1 MSEKEVLAN
10 RIESLDETIAALAN
24 RVEGVD
30 ETIATNLADL
40 ANKIGTSFDSS
51 VASGVRDISGSIED
65 LSCYDSSVADA
76 VDALGT
82 EITGLPTREQFNR
95 TNELLEQLSDG
106 LNLTLSAICHQLQ
119 DVNKHLCDGLG
130 HNHRN
135 GIMTTTQ
142 TPSKRRMEGKIPLS
156 RRGRWPR
163 KLFHGYASV

>member
-10 RIESLDETIAALAN
+10 RIESLDETVAALAA
-24 RVEGVD
+24 RVESD
-30 ETIATNLADL
+30 LADL

-51 VASGVRDISGSIED
+51 VASGLRDISGSIED
-65 LSCYDSSVADA
+65 LSCYDSSVADS

-82 EITGLPTREQFNR
+82 EITGLPTGEQFNR

-119 DVNKHLCDGLG
+119 DVNKHLCEGLG
-130 HNHRN
+130 HNHRHHHRN